1 MVKGAEKDAPRKIS
15 INFPRDLWK
24 QLKLRALED
33 DTTVTD
39 ILVRLSK
46 KYFAKTK
53 GKGRG

>member
-1 MVKGAEKDAPRKIS
+1 MVKKAEKDAPRKIS

-46 KYFAKTK
+46 EYFAKTK